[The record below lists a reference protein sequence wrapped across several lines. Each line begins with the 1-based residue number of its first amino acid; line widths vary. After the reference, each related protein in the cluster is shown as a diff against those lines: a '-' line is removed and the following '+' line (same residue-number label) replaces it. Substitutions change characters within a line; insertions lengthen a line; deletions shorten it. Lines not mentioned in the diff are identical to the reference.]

1 MKQEKC
7 RGWLRALP
15 SVITSAAMLAGFSS
29 VLTAIGGMVDGDVEL
44 FRWSSLLIILALIL
58 DGLDGNLARFL
69 NARTRFG
76 AELDTF
82 VDLTAFGIAPAVLV
96 HAVTLQ
102 ESGMLLR
109 MLLPCFIVLMGA
121 LRLSRFKATDP
132 GRGIGGYT
140 GLPITSNASWVSF
153 FVQFAII
160 PPSKGMG
167 SALETLF
174 LAGVF
179 ILCLL
184 QVSNVRYPATSKKA
198 LYFIPTFILAV
209 VIWVLSFFLPTAA
222 RWLSLIM
229 LFSVFSYSILLPL
242 LNLVSS
248 TPPASD

>member
-1 MKQEKC
+1 M
-7 RGWLRALP
+7 P
-15 SVITSAAMLAGFSS
+15 SVITSIAMLAGFSS
-29 VLTAIGGMVDGDVEL
+29 VLTAIEGMVYGDVEF

-96 HAVTLQ
+96 HAATLQ
-102 ESGMLLR
+102 DSPVLVR

-160 PPSKGMG
+160 PPAKGMG
-167 SALETLF
+167 AGLEMLF
-174 LAGVF
+174 LVGVF
-179 ILCLL
+179 ILCIL

-198 LYFIPTFILAV
+198 LYFVPTLVLAV
-209 VIWVLSFFLPTAA
+209 VIWFLSFRMPDTA

-229 LFSVFSYSILLPL
+229 LVSVLSYSIILPI
-242 LNLVSS
+242 LNLFMSRSEPEVTS
-248 TPPASD
+248 